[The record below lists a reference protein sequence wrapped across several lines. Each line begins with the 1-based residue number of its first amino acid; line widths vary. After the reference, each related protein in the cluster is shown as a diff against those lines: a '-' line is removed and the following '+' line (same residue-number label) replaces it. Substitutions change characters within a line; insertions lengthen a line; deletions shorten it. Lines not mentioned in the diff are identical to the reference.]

1 MTGPFLL
8 TIILSIFWGRCLSFP
23 MLAELG
29 AAGTNLNGMAGLQN
43 MIPSNVVNLITDSLP
58 AEYRD
63 LIPGYNPRAPGSSQ
77 GAGHKSPAPGTAKK
91 PPGLGTAISY
101 PTPSAIKK
109 TPSSWMENM
118 SPFSW
123 MANRSPSS
131 VTGNSNPGS
140 GNPNGKPSGQ
150 GDIFGNMASMFT
162 KELLSA
168 IKM

>member
-1 MTGPFLL
+1 MTGPLLL
-8 TIILSIFWGRCLSFP
+8 TTILSIFWGHCISFP

-29 AAGTNLNGMAGLQN
+29 ATGNNLNGMAGLQN
-43 MIPSNVVNLITDSLP
+43 MIPSNVINLITDSLP

-63 LIPGYNPRAPGSSQ
+63 LIPGYNPSAPGSSQ
-77 GAGHKSPAPGTAKK
+77 GAGNKSPAPGTAMT
-91 PPGLGTAISY
+91 PSGRGTAISY
-101 PTPSAIKK
+101 PTPPTINK

-118 SPFSW
+118 SPLSW
-123 MANRSPSS
+123 MGNRSPSS

-140 GNPNGKPSGQ
+140 GNPNGKPSGH

-168 IKM
+168 LNI